1 MPLNYNYEA
10 SKAYTNQIGFKWLGD
25 DFWGLIQ
32 MDTEALKMGL
42 TQEQVDAGMR
52 HHLWQVKWLFTPSS
66 YSWVQRLAI
75 AFYFLAGWKPKNA

>member
-10 SKAYTNQIGFKWLGD
+10 SKAYTNQIGLKWLGD

-32 MDTEALKMGL
+32 MDAEALKMGL

-52 HHLWQVKWLFTPSS
+52 RHLWQVKWLFDPSS
-66 YSWVQRLAI
+66 YNWVQRLAI
-75 AFYFLAGWKPKNA
+75 AFYFLTGWKPKDA